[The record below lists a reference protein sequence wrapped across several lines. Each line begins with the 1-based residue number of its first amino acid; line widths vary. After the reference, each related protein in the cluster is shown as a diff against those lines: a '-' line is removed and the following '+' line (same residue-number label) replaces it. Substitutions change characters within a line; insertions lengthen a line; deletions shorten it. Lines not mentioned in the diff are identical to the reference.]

1 MTNVIAPRV
10 RAVENMVARAQA
22 VTQKRSTQGACL
34 TCSAK
39 LWMSFFFDGTG
50 NHKAMHFP
58 KKHSNVA
65 ALVDAHQKDPEAG
78 IESFYYEGIGMPF
91 EFKDRHETR
100 TVHTRAGAHNVEKRG
115 HREGESDWNKAFGT
129 EIDKRLE
136 KSLFDFQ
143 IFVDDWRRRRRV
155 DEINIAAFGF
165 SRGAATARA
174 FVHWLANHSKVS
186 TSGSSLK
193 YDGIPLQIK
202 FLGVFDTVESVGDAG
217 ENEEP
222 HLIKTSV
229 PAFVEKAFHVIAA
242 HELRQAFPITVFG
255 TNRYKQVVYPG
266 AHADIG
272 GGYSD
277 GEQGRR
283 NSLPRIGLLQ
293 MLDEAR
299 AAGLKMQ
306 SVGEMMQDNIGWQT
320 KYRQSFAVDKGC
332 LDTFNAYMKN
342 VQQPA
347 GSLDKVLES
356 HCKLYRDWI
365 EAGLAMEDVRENLAA
380 ARSADPRSE
389 HVKAALVQQHLLQN
403 LARTPRGRG
412 ASVNGGPARG
422 TVPSEVEQL
431 FENFV
436 HDSFQHFSL
445 SGGTVQKDFFTVADY
460 YRNRTVLQ
468 PLA

>member
-22 VTQKRSTQGACL
+22 VTQQRSTQGACL
-34 TCSAK
+34 TCRAK
-39 LWMSFFFDGTG
+39 LWISFFFDGTG

-65 ALVDAHQKDPEAG
+65 ALVDAHLDEREAG
-78 IESFYYEGIGMPF
+78 TAAFYYEGIGTPF
-91 EFKDRHETR
+91 EFKDRYESR
-100 TVHTRAGAHNVEKRG
+100 TVHTRAGAHKVETRG
-115 HREGESDWNKAFGT
+115 HREGASGWNMAFGT

-136 KSLFDFQ
+136 KAIFDFQ
-143 IFVDDWRRRRRV
+143 VFVDDWRRRRRV
-155 DEINIAAFGF
+155 DEINLAAFGF

-174 FVHWLANHSKVS
+174 FMHWLANHSKVS
-186 TSGSSLK
+186 ASGASLK
-193 YDGIPLQIK
+193 YDGIPLNVK

-217 ENEEP
+217 ENEQPE
-222 HLIKTSV
+222 LIKTSV
-229 PAFVEKAFHVIAA
+229 PAFVEKALHVIAA
-242 HELRQAFPITVFG
+242 HELRQAFPITVLG
-255 TNRYKQVVYPG
+255 TNRYRQVVYPG

-277 GEQGRR
+277 GEQGRK
-283 NSLPRIGLLQ
+283 NALPRIALLQ

-299 AAGLKMQ
+299 AAGLKIQ
-306 SVGEMMQDNIGWQT
+306 SVGEMMQDDIGWQT
-320 KYRQSFAVDKGC
+320 KYRQSFSVDKGC

-342 VQQPA
+342 VRVPA
-347 GSLDKVLES
+347 GPLDKVLES

-365 EAGLAMEDVRENLAA
+365 EAGLAIEDVRENLAA
-380 ARSADPRSE
+380 ARSANPRSE
-389 HVKAALVQQHLLQN
+389 RVEEALVQQHLLSN
-403 LARTPRGRG
+403 VARTPRGRG
-412 ASVNGGPARG
+412 ATIQGGPTRG
-422 TVPSEVEQL
+422 AIPAAVEHL

-445 SGGTVQKDFFTVADY
+445 SGGTVQKDFFSAADY